1 MYVCVFIFA
10 TPMDGISVKTSLQ
23 WQACSVALLFAWI
36 NLVLYLR
43 RFASYGIY
51 VLMMRKICVTLIKV
65 SKGFYGPICLV
76 SAGCFFVVAVVVAVV
91 VVVVVSVAVVL
102 VLVVDDDVVV
112 VVDIVVVAAVAV
124 VVVSVVVVV
133 EVAAA
138 VVVPVVVV
146 DEVVVVAAAAAAVV
160 VIRSRIIV
168 ELLSPGEYIPESG
181 YSPGI

>member
-91 VVVVVSVAVVL
+91 VVVSVAVVL

-112 VVDIVVVAAVAV
+112 VVDIVVVAAVVV

-138 VVVPVVVV
+138 VVVPVVF
-146 DEVVVVAAAAAAVV
+146 
-160 VIRSRIIV
+160 S
-168 ELLSPGEYIPESG
+168 S
-181 YSPGI
+181 YSFP

>member
-91 VVVVVSVAVVL
+91 VVVVSVAVVL

-112 VVDIVVVAAVAV
+112 VVDIVVVAAVVV

-138 VVVPVVVV
+138 VVVPVVF
-146 DEVVVVAAAAAAVV
+146 
-160 VIRSRIIV
+160 S
-168 ELLSPGEYIPESG
+168 S
-181 YSPGI
+181 YSFP

>member
-91 VVVVVSVAVVL
+91 VVVSVAVVL

-112 VVDIVVVAAVAV
+112 VVDIVVVAAVVV